1 MKIRTIFIQ
10 MRLVKR
16 SKKKLIQKTEELKE
30 LKKTTRKIT
39 SKGGSFFKFL
49 RLLMEARLLLKK
61 SLLTSLAKIH

>member
-39 SKGGSFFKFL
+39 SKGGSFLKFL
-49 RLLMEARLLLKK
+49 KPLMAAPLLLKK
-61 SLLTSLAKIH
+61 SLLTPLPKLR